1 MGLAASMRGLNNRL
15 ICVSPPCCGSASS
28 TGRGG
33 SACVASEEA
42 MESLTHDLLM
52 TIDGKPVVGRA
63 TLDVLANHED
73 GISRRTFDPSWL
85 RSQTSR

>member
-1 MGLAASMRGLNNRL
+1 MGLAAAMRGLNNRL

-28 TGRGG
+28 TGRG

-73 GISRRTFDPSWL
+73 GISRRAFDPSWL
-85 RSQTSR
+85 RSQASR